1 MFKLTKIQNSG
12 VNVPEPQI
20 LPKGEVAIVRG
31 AVLVMGG
38 GKVIA
43 AGATTLPTHIALAD
57 AKATDATVPT
67 AQINANMVFECPV
80 KEGTPATLVPGAKVC
95 LVQEGGNTIG
105 VNTTTTSGV
114 ATVYDTLGAEK
125 IGDKILITFR

>member
-31 AVLVMGG
+31 AVLVING

-57 AKATDATVPT
+57 AKATDAPIPT

-80 KEGTPATLVPGAKVC
+80 KEGTPATLVLGAKVC

-114 ATVYDTLGAEK
+114 ATVYDTLGAGK

>member
-20 LPKGEVAIVRG
+20 LPKGEVAIARG
-31 AVLVMGG
+31 SALIISG
-38 GKVIA
+38 GKVSA
-43 AGATTLPTHIALAD
+43 AGTTTLPTHIALAD
-57 AKATDATVPT
+57 AKAADATIPC
-67 AQINANMVFECPV
+67 AQIHTNMVFECPV

-114 ATVYDTLGAEK
+114 ATVYDTLGAAK
-125 IGDKILITFR
+125 VGDKILITFR